1 MSREQILSRSTLPY
15 HALATRRTSSWLYA
29 VAFAAPATALGVAI
43 FGLGLDP
50 FRLLVDPPTQFG
62 QSFYIGAFSHIGV
75 LAWWTAAA
83 CCALAAFVV
92 RDRAVSDGPVAAL
105 ACGAALSALLGLDD
119 LFLLH
124 ERALPAHVGIPQ
136 NLIFVGY
143 GAWTAVYLWRFRSFH
158 MRMDTGL
165 LITALMLL
173 ATSLMMDV
181 LHLLPPEHKAGLVIE
196 DGAKLLGATGWAMY
210 HARAAYH
217 ALVPQPG
224 ASSDYPIC
232 SGTR

>member
-1 MSREQILSRSTLPY
+1 MPSEQILSHITLVYPT
-15 HALATRRTSSWLYA
+15 LTTRRTPGWLYA
-29 VAFAAPATALGVAI
+29 VAFAAPATALGVAT

-50 FRLLVDPPTQFG
+50 FRLLIDPPTQLG

-83 CCALAAFVV
+83 CCALAAFAM
-92 RDRAVSDGPVAAL
+92 RDRARSDGSVTAL

-136 NLIFVGY
+136 NLIFIGY
-143 GAWTAVYLWRFRSFH
+143 GAWTAVYLWRFRNFH
-158 MRMDTGL
+158 MRMDIGL
-165 LITALMLL
+165 LITALMLF

-210 HARAAYH
+210 HTRAAYH
-217 ALVPQPG
+217 ALVQQP
-224 ASSDYPIC
+224 
-232 SGTR
+232 